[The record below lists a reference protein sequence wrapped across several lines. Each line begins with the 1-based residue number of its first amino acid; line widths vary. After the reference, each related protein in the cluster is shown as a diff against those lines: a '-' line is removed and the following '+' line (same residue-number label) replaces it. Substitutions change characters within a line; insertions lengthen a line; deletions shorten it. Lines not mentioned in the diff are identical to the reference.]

1 MSARPSAT
9 QAADEDATVAL
20 RRGSI
25 YLSAELYERHFA
37 SLEAVVLLRREDG
50 LLIMPVR
57 HLPGGGHL
65 MKRRNSRGDRVI
77 NALDFFLDNGLD
89 PETERELPA
98 AWSADE
104 AALRVHFTP
113 VAN

>member
-37 SLEAVVLLRREDG
+37 SLEAVVLLRREDA

-65 MKRRNSRGDRVI
+65 MKRRNSHGDRVI
-77 NALDFFLDNGLD
+77 NALDFFMDNGLD
-89 PETERELPA
+89 PEAERELLA
-98 AWSADE
+98 SWSTDD
-104 AALRVHFTP
+104 AALRVHLP
-113 VAN
+113 SIAN